1 MTGSSNNFAWG
12 RRGGRLRIA
21 KPRAAWDR
29 LADMFALQ
37 PLMAGIAGTVVA
49 ISMVSLSLV
58 TLYNGRADALD
69 HARETSANLVSIIEG
84 TIARDVELYKISLK
98 AIVDGAEQPAMM
110 ALPPVLR
117 RQAMFDR
124 TTTALYIGGP
134 YLMDAKGQVVIEGD
148 LETVRPGMFTEREYF
163 RVQEQDPNAGIF
175 FSHPYRDGFG
185 RLSIGISE
193 RVNNHDGSFAG
204 IALLAVRVEYFRM
217 LLQNVDIG
225 HLGSVFIIR
234 EDGTFLIRKP
244 YSDSDVGRN
253 VSGSSTFPIMTGH
266 PSGAYVAK
274 SPMDGVRRLYS
285 YARVPGTPFIVV
297 VAPAEAD
304 VLASWRSRSIA
315 VGGLTLIFGFC
326 FIALSW
332 LLAISLKQ
340 RATVQAELVRLAGTD
355 ALTGLDNRRVLD
367 SRIDEEWRRARRNG
381 SSLSALFIDID
392 HFKRFNDTYGHAAG
406 DNALAMVAEC
416 IESVIRRPGDIAA
429 RYGGEEFVILLP
441 NTSSDGTVR
450 IAETLRAKVEA
461 MGIAHAPSPYG
472 VVTVSIGCTT
482 SYAGKGRDAVS
493 LLSDADEALY
503 IAKTSGRNRV
513 TASATAAPLPTP

>member
-12 RRGGRLRIA
+12 RRQGRLRGA

-29 LADMFALQ
+29 LADLFALQ
-37 PLMAGIAGTVVA
+37 PMMAGIAGTAVA
-49 ISMVSLSLV
+49 ISMVTLSLV
-58 TLYNGRADALD
+58 TLYNGRADALN
-69 HARETSANLVSIIEG
+69 HARETSANLVAIIEG
-84 TIARDVELYKISLK
+84 TIARDAELYTISLK
-98 AIVDGAEQPAMM
+98 AIVDGAEQPEMM
-110 ALPPVLR
+110 ALPPGLR

-124 TTTALYIGGP
+124 TTTGNYIGGP
-134 YLMDAKGQVVIEGD
+134 YLMDAKGQVLIEAD
-148 LETVRPGMFTEREYF
+148 LESTRPGLFTDREYF
-163 RVQEQDPNAGIF
+163 RVQEQDPNVGVY

-193 RVNNHDGSFAG
+193 RINHRDGSFAG

-225 HLGSVFIIR
+225 NLGSVFIIR
-234 EDGTFLIRKP
+234 DDGTFLLRKP

-253 VSGSSTFPIMTGH
+253 VSGSSTFPIMTSH
-266 PSGAYVAK
+266 PCGAYVAK
-274 SPMDGVRRLYS
+274 SPMDGVRRLYA
-285 YARVPGTPFIVV
+285 YARVPNTPFIVV
-297 VAPAEAD
+297 VAPAEEE
-304 VLASWRSRSIA
+304 VLASWRSRSLA

-340 RATVQAELVRLAGTD
+340 RATVQAELIRLAGTD

-367 SRIDEEWRRARRNG
+367 SRIDEEWRRARRSG
-381 SSLSALFIDID
+381 TCLSALFIDID

-406 DNALAMVAEC
+406 DNALARVAEC

-441 NTSSDGTVR
+441 NTPSAGALR
-450 IAETLRAKVEA
+450 IAEKLRAKVQA
-461 MGIAHAPSPYG
+461 LGIAHAPSPYG

-482 SYAGKGRDAVS
+482 SFAGKGRDAVS

-503 IAKTSGRNRV
+503 TAKTSGRNRV
-513 TASATAAPLPTP
+513 AENVITAPLPMP